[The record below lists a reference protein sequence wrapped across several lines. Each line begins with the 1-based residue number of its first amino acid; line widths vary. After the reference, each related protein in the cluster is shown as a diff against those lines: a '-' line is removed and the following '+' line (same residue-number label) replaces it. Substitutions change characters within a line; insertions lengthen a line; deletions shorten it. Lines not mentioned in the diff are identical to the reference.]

1 MKIARNCLRV
11 LTVLLA
17 AASLLMFFFT
27 FAEIRFSGSD
37 VVLGVSG
44 AEMSFGA
51 DVTSRV
57 PDLDAGVAASL
68 YKSAWF
74 TIGLIWAALTTLIA
88 ALGFKFKKCFKA
100 APVLSLLGGVLML
113 VLVLGK
119 GATYVD
125 VGNLSTLFTIESISM
140 SLFAVLSCVF
150 SFAAVLS
157 GVGQILVNDRIEV
170 LESKGAKVSIPK
182 RIARFFRD
190 YKGEIKKIVWPT
202 GKSVLRN
209 TIVVLVMC
217 LIVGAFIWLLDWG
230 LSSLLKFILNSAA

>member
-37 VVLGVSG
+37 LVLGVSG

-57 PDLDAGVAASL
+57 PELEAGVTANL
-68 YKSAWF
+68 YKSSWF
-74 TIGLIWAALTTLIA
+74 TIGLIWAALTTLVG

-100 APVLSLLGGVLML
+100 VPVLSLLGGILML

-119 GATYVD
+119 GAKYID
-125 VGNLSTLFTIESISM
+125 VQNLASVLTIESISV

-150 SFAAVLS
+150 SFAATLA
-157 GVGQILVNDRIEV
+157 GVGQILANDRIEV
-170 LESKGAKVSIPK
+170 LESKGAKISIPK

-190 YKGEIKKIVWPT
+190 YKGEIKKIVWPA
-202 GKSVLRN
+202 GKTVLRN

-217 LIVGAFIWLLDWG
+217 LLVGAFIWLLDWG